1 MFIGHF
7 GIAFAAKRAAPTL
20 SLGTAFLAAQF
31 IDLLW
36 PTLLLLGLETVRIA
50 PGATV
55 VTPFVFEHYPF
66 SHSLVAVLGWAA
78 LLGAAVGA
86 VRRSAWVGGVVAG
99 LVVSHWL
106 LDAVVHAPDLPLAPG
121 FDGLVGF
128 GLWNSLPATLAVEA
142 SLFAIGVWLY
152 VGSTRALDR
161 TGRFALIGLVAFLV
175 LVYLGNLF
183 GPPPTA
189 VREVA
194 WLGHAQ
200 WLLVLW
206 AYWIDAHRQ
215 ALLPAQPMRTQPLPE
230 SRPSS

>member
-7 GIAFAAKRAAPTL
+7 GIAFAAKRIAPRL

-78 LLGAAVGA
+78 LLGVGVGA
-86 VRRSAWVGGVVAG
+86 ARRSARIGGVVAA
-99 LVVSHWL
+99 LVLSHWF
-106 LDAVVHAPDLPLAPG
+106 LDAIVHAPDLPLAPG
-121 FDGLVGF
+121 VETLVGF
-128 GLWNSLPATLAVEA
+128 GLWNSLPATLAVEIP
-142 SLFAIGVWLY
+142 LFAIGVWLY
-152 VGSTRALDR
+152 ASSTRALDR
-161 TGRFALIGLVAFLV
+161 TGRFALIGLVAFLGLIYV
-175 LVYLGNLF
+175 GNLF
-183 GPPPTA
+183 GPPPSA
-189 VREVA
+189 VRDIAV
-194 WLGHAQ
+194 LGHAQ

-206 AYWIDAHRQ
+206 GYWVDAHRR
-215 ALLPAQPMRTQPLPE
+215 ALVQPEPILVQPIPE
-230 SRPSS
+230 SRSSS

>member
-7 GIAFAAKRAAPTL
+7 GIAFAAKRAAPRL

-66 SHSLVAVLGWAA
+66 SHSLLAVLVWAV
-78 LLGAAVGA
+78 LLGAGVGSA
-86 VRRSAWVGGVVAG
+86 RRSARLGAVVGL
-99 LVVSHWL
+99 LVLSHWL

-121 FDGLVGF
+121 FDARVGL
-128 GLWNSLPATLAVEA
+128 GLWNSLPATLAVEVP
-142 SLFAIGVWLY
+142 LFAIGVWLY
-152 VGSTRALDR
+152 ARCTRARDR
-161 TGRFALIGLVAFLV
+161 TGRLALIGLVAFLA
-175 LVYLGNLF
+175 LVHASNLF
-183 GPPPTA
+183 GPPPSS
-189 VREVA
+189 VRDVA
-194 WLGHAQ
+194 WIGHAQ

-206 AYWIDAHRQ
+206 GYWVDAHRETVAVGGPLSAFGT
-215 ALLPAQPMRTQPLPE
+215 ALR
-230 SRPSS
+230 R